1 MRNEVARLLE
11 FAQVAD
17 KIRRADELTDVVA
30 TITAPFSVSSV
41 SVNLIVTPG
50 RVLRPGILLGRKWRE
65 WSARYARETFATAD
79 PSIRMLRSQTR
90 PFTWSEAMAR
100 YGSAKAAARVMAA
113 CRETTGAGEA
123 LVVPVRETDGALL
136 SAAFCG
142 EALDLDPEARAGLQL
157 VGYCY
162 ATRGRELV
170 QGVALDPACPFTPRQ
185 AEVMELVL
193 RGKTGAEI
201 AVILGVSANTVHRH
215 VEDAKRAI
223 GFRKRGQAA
232 HEAWRRGWLD

>member
-17 KIRRADELTDVVA
+17 EIRLADELTDVVA
-30 TITAPFSVSSV
+30 AITAPFGVSSV

-50 RVLRPGILLGRKWRE
+50 RVLRPGILLGRRWRE
-65 WSARYARETFATAD
+65 WSARYTRETFATAD
-79 PSIRMLRSQTR
+79 ASIRMLRSQTR
-90 PFTWSEAMAR
+90 PFTWSEAMTR
-100 YGSAKAAARVMAA
+100 YGSAKAARVMAA

-123 LVVPVRETDGALL
+123 LVVPVRETDAALL

-201 AVILGVSANTVHRH
+201 AVILGLSTNTVHRH

-232 HEAWRRGWLD
+232 HEAWCRGWLD

>member
-17 KIRRADELTDVVA
+17 EIQSADELTDVVA
-30 TITAPFSVSSV
+30 AINASFGVSSV
-41 SVNLIVTPG
+41 FVNLIVTPG
-50 RVLRPGILLGRKWRE
+50 RVLRPGILLGRRWRE

-79 PSIRMLRSQTR
+79 ASIRMLRSQTR
-90 PFTWSEAMAR
+90 PFTWSEAMTR
-100 YGSAKAAARVMAA
+100 YGSAKAARVMAA

-201 AVILGVSANTVHRH
+201 AVILGLSANTVHRH